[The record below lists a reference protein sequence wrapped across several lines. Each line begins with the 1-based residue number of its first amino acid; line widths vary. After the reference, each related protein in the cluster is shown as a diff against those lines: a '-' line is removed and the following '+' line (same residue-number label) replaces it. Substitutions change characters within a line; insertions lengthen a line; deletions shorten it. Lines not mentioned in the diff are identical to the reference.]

1 MLHPTKSHRVPVDIN
16 TRPVVLKSGPTA
28 PDVHSLPSPVRS
40 PVQSPVQ
47 SPVKV
52 ESADDF
58 ERTQRLSG
66 EGMRKR
72 PHPHT
77 SYDRQETDATE
88 FGAKKPRQ
96 SSSPSLKIIG
106 GGDMQAAGRPAAQ
119 LVAEQVPVDLI

>member
-1 MLHPTKSHRVPVDIN
+1 MPVDIN

-28 PDVHSLPSPVRS
+28 PDVHSLPSPVWS